1 MRMMGEMTE
10 KAFAQ
15 GQTIGFTSP
24 SALRACP
31 LQRGTYLALRALQR
45 KPNTEGVRKESPF
58 EGGSRGMFFLQRAMH
73 GASLLLLL
81 LTAFA
86 GCGASEK
93 TDGADPKVT
102 GLGSIEVTAKL
113 VEVLGEFPPNDLYDY
128 AYVLKYEVVK
138 THRGEAPKTIYVGQ
152 YNPLKP
158 RAEAADARSGEIG
171 GTVTAFHAGDVHRM
185 ALEVPIDDYC
195 MVGIIN
201 KYAEQVKDPI
211 YWAVWT
217 NRVVQ

>member
-1 MRMMGEMTE
+1 
-10 KAFAQ
+10 
-15 GQTIGFTSP
+15 
-24 SALRACP
+24 
-31 LQRGTYLALRALQR
+31 
-45 KPNTEGVRKESPF
+45 
-58 EGGSRGMFFLQRAMH
+58 MFFSARTAH
-73 GASLLLLL
+73 GTCVFLLLLAVL
-81 LTAFA
+81 A

-113 VEVLGEFPPNDLYDY
+113 VEILGEFPPNDLYDY
-128 AYVLKYEVVK
+128 AYVLKYEVMQ
-138 THRGEAPKTIYVGQ
+138 THRGEAPKIIYVGQ

-171 GTVTAFHAGDVHRM
+171 GNVTAFRAGDVHRM

-201 KYAEQVKDPI
+201 KYAEHVQDPI